1 MAFYAVAKGY
11 NTGIFLNW
19 NECSNSVKGFKGAVY
34 KKFDTKQEAE
44 NFISSVNKTKIQSN
58 NDVDYFVYT
67 DGACSNNGKLN
78 SLAGIGIF
86 FGIDDNRNVS
96 EKLQGKHTNNTAEL
110 IAIIKT
116 YYIIKKDIINNK
128 NITIVSDSEYAISCA
143 TYYGEKCHKNDYLC
157 KKNTEI
163 TNKNYVKEIYELFK
177 DLKNVNFLHVK
188 AHTTNNDIHSIG
200 NYYADKLANLAIG
213 LDNCPY
219 NKNDKPINIIDNADC
234 SDKTDKTIKSIK
246 TDETIKSD
254 KTDKTIKSNKTIKT
268 DIVEIK
274 NDIKEIKIN
283 IMKINKL
290 LLKDRK

>member
-1 MAFYAVAKGY
+1 M
-11 NTGIFLNW
+11 
-19 NECSNSVKGFKGAVY
+19 
-34 KKFDTKQEAE
+34 
-44 NFISSVNKTKIQSN
+44 
-58 NDVDYFVYT
+58 
-67 DGACSNNGKLN
+67 
-78 SLAGIGIF
+78 
-86 FGIDDNRNVS
+86 
-96 EKLQGKHTNNTAEL
+96 QGKHTNNTAEL

-116 YYIIKKDIINNK
+116 YYIIEKDIINNK

-163 TNKNYVKEIYELFK
+163 TNKKYVKEIYELFK

-219 NKNDKPINIIDNADC
+219 NKNEKPINIIDNAHC
-234 SDKTDKTIKSIK
+234 LDKTIK
-246 TDETIKSD
+246 TDKIIKSD
-254 KTDKTIKSNKTIKT
+254 KTIQTDKIIKSDKTIKT

-274 NDIKEIKIN
+274 NDIKEIKTN